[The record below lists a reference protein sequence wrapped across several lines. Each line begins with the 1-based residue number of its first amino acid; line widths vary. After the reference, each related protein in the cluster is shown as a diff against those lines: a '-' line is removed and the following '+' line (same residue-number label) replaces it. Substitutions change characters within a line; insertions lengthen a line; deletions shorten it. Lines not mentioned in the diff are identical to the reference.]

1 MILDDIKTKL
11 EEIDPVV
18 FYGMVDEKVRETVWD
33 YTVFNRTHFRSTGN
47 KTGFADGY
55 DVNIVRENFVPE
67 GVDLQYIEKMQ
78 EINGM
83 KLASSDGEY
92 SYVMKPN
99 TNIVV
104 EILTLHF
111 VRARK

>member
-1 MILDDIKTKL
+1 
-11 EEIDPVV
+11 
-18 FYGMVDEKVRETVWD
+18 
-33 YTVFNRTHFRSTGN
+33 
-47 KTGFADGY
+47 
-55 DVNIVRENFVPE
+55 
-67 GVDLQYIEKMQ
+67 MQ